1 MKPAVYLLWLAL
13 IVFSCRREESAEI
26 KTFDELVV
34 SDSFRWETVSRAR
47 LTVQVDYPSR
57 IGKMALIKLYDKA
70 PAEGGVLLASGSAGY
85 NYPWEVNLVIPAG
98 VTSLTAQLMYAGGLQ
113 QTAELTVADQM
124 AYTFTEAAGKE
135 GLKMVPSEPPCEGDQ
150 VISGSGNVTIRDG
163 LIYLVSGTFS
173 GNLNF
178 QNGTLLICGEA
189 TLNDVNVSNNC
200 AVIVTSTG
208 SLIANNI
215 TLSGNA
221 SFYAWKNT
229 QVRFNQLN
237 QNNINSGF
245 YNYSDDI
252 VLSGS
257 VGGNGRF
264 FNDGILLINGGMNRN
279 AGGYFLNYGS
289 ITLNGT
295 LNMNQ
300 DFENYGSIQ
309 VGQAITFNTQD
320 YFINDC
326 KLIAGGDVSLNNG
339 TLSLN
344 GGFIQTPGA
353 FTINGGG
360 DLEMY
365 NQAMIATGSMTV
377 NQDISGGGTTSTIL
391 VSGISTI
398 NGMRTVSGPIEWADN
413 DGVLTNGSAAGSFVN
428 GASFVSTAA
437 MTNFIPP
444 GDCNPVGTGT
454 GVAGDS
460 DGDGVDD
467 SQDEYADDPAR
478 AFNIYYPSEEG
489 WAGLAFEDL
498 WPEKGDYDFN
508 DLVVR
513 FRYQFVSNA
522 ANKIVELKASYQA
535 TAVGAAYRNGFGVQF
550 DNILPNQVSEVT
562 GQVRGENY
570 ILTSANGT
578 EANQQKAVVIP
589 WDNVE
594 AVIQRAGGSM
604 FNTVP
609 NGFVGT
615 SDIVDLLI
623 TFVHPLHPD
632 SVGTPPFNPFLI
644 RQMRREHEIHLV
656 DKQPTTLMDMNLF
669 KTLDDA
675 SEPTEGRYFR
685 TSENLT
691 WGIQLPEE
699 FDYPVEHAEVTEAHL
714 KFSSWAESNGD
725 NPHDWYK
732 DRNGYRNP
740 VKIYK
745 K

>member
-26 KTFDELVV
+26 KTIDELVV

-264 FNDGILLINGGMNRN
+264 FNYCII
-279 AGGYFLNYGS
+279 
-289 ITLNGT
+289 
-295 LNMNQ
+295 
-300 DFENYGSIQ
+300 
-309 VGQAITFNTQD
+309 
-320 YFINDC
+320 
-326 KLIAGGDVSLNNG
+326 
-339 TLSLN
+339 
-344 GGFIQTPGA
+344 
-353 FTINGGG
+353 
-360 DLEMY
+360 
-365 NQAMIATGSMTV
+365 
-377 NQDISGGGTTSTIL
+377 
-391 VSGISTI
+391 
-398 NGMRTVSGPIEWADN
+398 
-413 DGVLTNGSAAGSFVN
+413 VLK
-428 GASFVSTAA
+428 
-437 MTNFIPP
+437 
-444 GDCNPVGTGT
+444 
-454 GVAGDS
+454 
-460 DGDGVDD
+460 
-467 SQDEYADDPAR
+467 
-478 AFNIYYPSEEG
+478 G
-489 WAGLAFEDL
+489 W
-498 WPEKGDYDFN
+498 
-508 DLVVR
+508 
-513 FRYQFVSNA
+513 
-522 ANKIVELKASYQA
+522 I
-535 TAVGAAYRNGFGVQF
+535 
-550 DNILPNQVSEVT
+550 
-562 GQVRGENY
+562 
-570 ILTSANGT
+570 
-578 EANQQKAVVIP
+578 
-589 WDNVE
+589 
-594 AVIQRAGGSM
+594 
-604 FNTVP
+604 
-609 NGFVGT
+609 
-615 SDIVDLLI
+615 
-623 TFVHPLHPD
+623 
-632 SVGTPPFNPFLI
+632 
-644 RQMRREHEIHLV
+644 
-656 DKQPTTLMDMNLF
+656 
-669 KTLDDA
+669 
-675 SEPTEGRYFR
+675 
-685 TSENLT
+685 
-691 WGIQLPEE
+691 
-699 FDYPVEHAEVTEAHL
+699 
-714 KFSSWAESNGD
+714 
-725 NPHDWYK
+725 
-732 DRNGYRNP
+732 
-740 VKIYK
+740 
-745 K
+745 